1 MDRYQ
6 YSTRLGEGIS
16 SVVFKAL
23 DRQRN
28 EHVALKTIELENE
41 EEGVPSTALREIAIL
56 NRLHHPNIIGLR
68 DVVHHDK
75 KIGDCLRIR
84 SMELKAICRSV

>member
-41 EEGVPSTALREIAIL
+41 EEGVPSTALREI
-56 NRLHHPNIIGLR
+56 
-68 DVVHHDK
+68 
-75 KIGDCLRIR
+75 
-84 SMELKAICRSV
+84 